1 MSYKMK
7 EVSQLVGVST
17 RTLMR
22 WFKEGKIQEVDRDRN
37 NHRVF
42 DAQDIER
49 IKLFANRRITAPNKL
64 QPLLFEQGVNP

>member
-1 MSYKMK
+1 MPYKMK
-7 EVSQLVGVST
+7 EVSQIVGVST

-42 DAQDIER
+42 DAGDVER
-49 IKLFANRRITAPNKL
+49 IKFFANRRIAAPSKL
-64 QPLLFEQGVNP
+64 QPLLFGQEARS